1 MGKRPLT
8 FSPLEAFF
16 LWVAFIL
23 IMAGLTWCV
32 HWLSDNIGL
41 VITLP
46 MAAIVVIGSYALH
59 RWELRNGSLALEQPE
74 ALQRKEDNE

>member
-1 MGKRPLT
+1 MRRQPV

-32 HWLSDNIGL
+32 HWLNDNIGL
-41 VITLP
+41 IVTMP
-46 MAAIVVIGSYALH
+46 MALVIVGGSYLLH
-59 RWELRNGSLALEQPE
+59 RWELRNGSLLGQPE
-74 ALQRKEDNE
+74 EYSSGSDDE